1 MNLLDKHKRGVL
13 CGLAAFFGYSAM
25 DILIKLTKQ
34 HDVNVSLI
42 IFLQSAT
49 ILGILFLQSLW
60 HRDFTPLR
68 SENPRMQLIRGLM
81 HIVSGWSAYYSFTQ
95 IPLANFYTVGFMAP
109 LVIALMA
116 WAVYREKPNN
126 RTWAAL
132 AVGFAGM
139 LIIVRPDTLP
149 INEGSILAFIW
160 IVMGGVN
167 VMFVRQLPKDHPNT
181 FIAYSHILLVITASP
196 FAVPQLASFDWMLYG
211 YSMASALCA
220 IIAGKLFYTAYK
232 LAPAALVAP
241 TQYTQLIWG
250 ALAGWFVFDSQL
262 TIWLFIGAV
271 FIIGAGLMVVT
282 QTRGNPIPPTAA
294 RRLPRVE

>member
-1 MNLLDKHKRGVL
+1 MMVLDKHMKGVL

-34 HDVNVSLI
+34 HGIDVPLV
-42 IFLQSAT
+42 IFLQSIT
-49 ILGILFLQSLW
+49 ILAILFLHAACTST
-60 HRDFTPLR
+60 FATLR
-68 SENPRMQLIRGLM
+68 SEKPRLQLLRASM
-81 HIVSGWSAYYSFTQ
+81 HIVSGWSAYFSFTQ
-95 IPLANFYTVGFMAP
+95 IPLANFYTVGFLAP
-109 LVIALMA
+109 LVIALLA
-116 WAVYREKPNN
+116 WAIYRERPTQ
-126 RTWAAL
+126 RTWIAL
-132 AVGFAGM
+132 ALGFAGM

-160 IVMGGVN
+160 IIMGGVN

-196 FAVPQLASFDWMLYG
+196 FAVPQLAAFDWTLYI
-211 YSMASALCA
+211 YSIGSALSA
-220 IIAGKLFYTAYK
+220 VIAGKLFYSAYK

-250 ALAGWFVFDSQL
+250 ALAGWFIFDSQL
-262 TIWLFIGAV
+262 TIWLFFGAV